1 MNRREFITL
10 LGGGGGLAARGAR
23 AAASAAGDRIFARH
37 FGFRLDA
44 PSGSVSAGLEAD
56 WLRPAIRPCVGEPY
70 ATRSIEATR
79 RAKSLPMTDFLRP
92 WPPPSIRGPFAEVAH
107 EAPYHQRGWQV
118 ARRNRARSRPCFCQE
133 SRYSY
138 GPPCTLLLRDSSK
151 KSVSHYGFGEII
163 NNRCTNTT
171 TRTLSR
177 EPANVP
183 GSTHSPRP
191 SAIEWI
197 KFSIRL
203 GSSRIAG
210 APAQEEIDEPAG
222 KLLRPRSDFGH

>member
-10 LGGGGGLAARGAR
+10 LGAGGGVAARGAR
-23 AAASAAGDRIFARH
+23 AAASAAGDRVFACH

-79 RAKSLPMTDFLRP
+79 RAKSLPMTDFLHP
-92 WPPPSIRGPFAEVAH
+92 WPPPSIRGPFAEAAH

-118 ARRNRARSRPCFCQE
+118 ARRNRARSRPFFCQE

-151 KSVSHYGFGEII
+151 KSVSHFGFGEII
-163 NNRCTNTT
+163 NDRCTNIT

-177 EPANVP
+177 YLKTESRGTIALRLR
-183 GSTHSPRP
+183 THCRHGNRP
-191 SAIEWI
+191 S
-197 KFSIRL
+197 RDL
-203 GSSRIAG
+203 CPQ
-210 APAQEEIDEPAG
+210 PAQDRHRGDRRVVAV
-222 KLLRPRSDFGH
+222 